1 MSKKINVLG
10 VDIGGTKIA
19 VCLANS
25 DGEILGSERIRSTTT
40 YEEILR
46 QLVAMCNK
54 LCADNGM
61 ALKDISSCGISAPG
75 PLDLDKGLLLRTPNV
90 TWVDR
95 PLPIRD
101 DLERLLG
108 IPASLENDANAGVLA
123 EWFYGSG
130 KGKKDLIYLTMST
143 GVGGGIVCGG
153 KLLHGT
159 NGNAGE
165 LGHMI
170 LDIHGPLCNCGCRGC
185 LEAYTGGRAVAKR
198 IQDALRNEPGHELLR
213 MPGVDG
219 KLENLSF
226 QTVRDGAKAKIP
238 LAMEMWDEICLRLAQ
253 GIGCIMSA
261 YNPELIVLGTAA
273 YYAGDF
279 LMKPVLEYLPRFT
292 WPTFYDSCEVRLSA
306 LGLKVGELA
315 GASVALNELYERG
328 EWQP

>member
-40 YEEILR
+40 YEEILQ
-46 QLVAMCNK
+46 QLVEMCNK
-54 LCADNGM
+54 LCAANGM
-61 ALKDISSCGISAPG
+61 TIKDISSCGISAPG
-75 PLDLDKGLLLRTPNV
+75 PLDLDNGLLLRTPNV
-90 TWVDR
+90 SWVDR

-101 DLERLLG
+101 DLARLLG

-198 IQDALRNEPGHELLR
+198 IQDALRNEPTHELLR

-279 LMKPVLEYLPRFT
+279 LMKPVMEYLPRFT

-315 GASVALNELYERG
+315 GASVALNVLYERG